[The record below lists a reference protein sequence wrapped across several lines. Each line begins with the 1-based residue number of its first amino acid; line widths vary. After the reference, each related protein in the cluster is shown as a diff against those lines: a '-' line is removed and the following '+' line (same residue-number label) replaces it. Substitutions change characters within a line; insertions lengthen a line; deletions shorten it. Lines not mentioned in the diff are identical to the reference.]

1 MKHKKRKKN
10 HKFTKFLILATFI
23 IMIIGLYKTGKITT
37 EVSANSE
44 EVNNVIEKEYEEEE
58 EILLVNKDNPL
69 PEDYKVELTEYDN
82 HLVSKEIIDELEKMY
97 KDAKKDGVNLNINTA
112 YRDKKEQQEILD
124 RRIKLYASEGL
135 TQKEAKKKA
144 LTEVQLPGCSE
155 HETGLAIDFSNP
167 SKPEDNEPM
176 WKWLNANSYKY
187 GFILRYPKDK
197 MDITKVSN
205 EEWHY
210 RYVGK
215 DIAKEMKNTGECL
228 EEYINRV
235 L

>member
-1 MKHKKRKKN
+1 MRKK
-10 HKFTKFLILATFI
+10 KKKISSKVILIIIFIGILVFLHQEGYIQFETYAINTNTMEAEENMNI
-23 IMIIGLYKTGKITT
+23 I
-37 EVSANSE
+37 
-44 EVNNVIEKEYEEEE
+44 
-58 EILLVNKDNPL
+58 LVNRINKIPDDYIANLVEYNGKLVDSSIINDLDN
-69 PEDYKVELTEYDN
+69 
-82 HLVSKEIIDELEKMY
+82 MF
-97 KDAKKDGVNLNINTA
+97 KDAKKDGVNLKINTA
-112 YRDKKEQQEILD
+112 YRDKEEQQDIYN
-124 RRIKLYASEGL
+124 RRIKAYKNEGM
-135 TQKEAKKKA
+135 TDKA
-144 LTEVQLPGCSE
+144 AIEKTNSEVQKPGYSE

-167 SKPEDNEPM
+167 SNPEDNEPM
-176 WKWLNANSYKY
+176 WEWLNANSYKY

-197 MDITKVSN
+197 IDITKVSN

>member
-1 MKHKKRKKN
+1 MN
-10 HKFTKFLILATFI
+10 I
-23 IMIIGLYKTGKITT
+23 I
-37 EVSANSE
+37 
-44 EVNNVIEKEYEEEE
+44 
-58 EILLVNKDNPL
+58 LVNRINKIPD
-69 PEDYKVELTEYDN
+69 DYKANLVEYKGYLVDN
-82 HLVSKEIIDELEKMY
+82 SIVSELDKMF
-97 KDAKKDGVNLNINTA
+97 KDAKKDGVNLKINTA
-112 YRDKKEQQEILD
+112 YRDKEEQQDIYD
-124 RRIKLYASEGL
+124 RRIKAYKNEGM
-135 TQKEAKKKA
+135 TDKA
-144 LTEVQLPGCSE
+144 AIEKTNSEVQKPGYSE

-167 SKPEDNEPM
+167 SNPEDNEPM
-176 WKWLNANSYKY
+176 WEWLNANSYKY

-197 MDITKVSN
+197 IDITKVSN

>member
-1 MKHKKRKKN
+1 MRKK
-10 HKFTKFLILATFI
+10 KKEISSKVILIIIFIGILVFLHQEGYIQFETYAINTNTMEAEENMNI
-23 IMIIGLYKTGKITT
+23 I
-37 EVSANSE
+37 
-44 EVNNVIEKEYEEEE
+44 
-58 EILLVNKDNPL
+58 LVNRINKIPD
-69 PEDYKVELTEYDN
+69 DYKANLVEYKGYLVDN
-82 HLVSKEIIDELEKMY
+82 SIVSELDKMF
-97 KDAKKDGVNLNINTA
+97 KDAKKDGVNLKINTA
-112 YRDKKEQQEILD
+112 YRDKEEQQDIYD
-124 RRIKLYASEGL
+124 RRIKAYKNEGM
-135 TQKEAKKKA
+135 TDKEAIEK
-144 LTEVQLPGCSE
+144 TNSEVQKPGYSE

-167 SKPEDNEPM
+167 SNPEDNEPM
-176 WKWLNANSYKY
+176 WEWLNANSYKY

-197 MDITKVSN
+197 IDITKVSN

>member
-1 MKHKKRKKN
+1 MRKK
-10 HKFTKFLILATFI
+10 KKKISSKVILIIIFIGILVFLHQEGYIQFETYAINTNTMEAEENMNI
-23 IMIIGLYKTGKITT
+23 I
-37 EVSANSE
+37 
-44 EVNNVIEKEYEEEE
+44 
-58 EILLVNKDNPL
+58 LVNRINKIPD
-69 PEDYKVELTEYDN
+69 DYKANLVEYNGKLVDSSIINDLDN
-82 HLVSKEIIDELEKMY
+82 MF
-97 KDAKKDGVNLNINTA
+97 KDAKKDGVNLKINTA
-112 YRDKKEQQEILD
+112 YRDKEEQQDIYD
-124 RRIKLYASEGL
+124 RRIKAYKNEGM
-135 TQKEAKKKA
+135 TDKA
-144 LTEVQLPGCSE
+144 AIEKTNSEVQKPGYSE

-167 SKPEDNEPM
+167 SNPEDNEPM
-176 WKWLNANSYKY
+176 WEWLNANSYKY

-197 MDITKVSN
+197 IDITKVSN

>member
-1 MKHKKRKKN
+1 MRKK
-10 HKFTKFLILATFI
+10 KKKISSKVILIIIFIGILVFLHQEGYIQFETYAINTNT
-23 IMIIGLYKTGKITT
+23 M
-37 EVSANSE
+37 EVEDNMNI
-44 EVNNVIEKEYEEEE
+44 V
-58 EILLVNKDNPL
+58 LVNGTNKIPDDYIANLVEYNGKLVDSSIINDLDN
-69 PEDYKVELTEYDN
+69 
-82 HLVSKEIIDELEKMY
+82 MF
-97 KDAKKDGVNLNINTA
+97 KDAKKDGVNLKINTA
-112 YRDKKEQQEILD
+112 YRDKEEQQYIYD
-124 RRIKLYASEGL
+124 RRIKAYKNEGM
-135 TQKEAKKKA
+135 TDKA
-144 LTEVQLPGCSE
+144 AIEKTNSEVQKPGYSE

-167 SKPEDNEPM
+167 SNPEDNEPM
-176 WKWLNANSYKY
+176 WEWLNANSYKY

-197 MDITKVSN
+197 IDITKVSN

>member
-1 MKHKKRKKN
+1 MRNKKKKISS
-10 HKFTKFLILATFI
+10 KVILIIIFIGILVFLHQEGYIQFETYAINTNTMEAEENMNI
-23 IMIIGLYKTGKITT
+23 I
-37 EVSANSE
+37 
-44 EVNNVIEKEYEEEE
+44 
-58 EILLVNKDNPL
+58 LVNRINKIPD
-69 PEDYKVELTEYDN
+69 DYKANLVEYKGYLVDN
-82 HLVSKEIIDELEKMY
+82 SIVSELDKMF
-97 KDAKKDGVNLNINTA
+97 KDAKKDGVNLKINTA
-112 YRDKKEQQEILD
+112 YRDKEEQQYIYD
-124 RRIKLYASEGL
+124 RRIKAYKNEGM
-135 TQKEAKKKA
+135 TDKA
-144 LTEVQLPGCSE
+144 AIEKTNSEVQKPGYSE

-167 SKPEDNEPM
+167 SNPEDNEPM
-176 WKWLNANSYKY
+176 WEWLNANSYKY

-197 MDITKVSN
+197 IDITKVSN